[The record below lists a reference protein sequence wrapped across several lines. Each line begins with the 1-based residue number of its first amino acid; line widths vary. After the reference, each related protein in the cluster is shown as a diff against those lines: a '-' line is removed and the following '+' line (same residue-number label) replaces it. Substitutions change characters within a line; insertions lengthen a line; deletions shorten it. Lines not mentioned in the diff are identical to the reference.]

1 MKILHLDTNHPLLWE
16 TLENAGFEN
25 IGDYSSELASLLPTL
40 HQYHGIVIRSRFKID
55 AHFLSHAK
63 NLKCIGRVGAGLE
76 NIDVKTAASLGI
88 QTVAAPEGNATAV
101 GEHAL
106 GMLLALFNKLISADQ
121 SVRQGFWLREQ
132 HRGVELTGKTVAI
145 IGYGHMGTS
154 FAQKLKGFDCK
165 VICVDLLENKSDA
178 YATQV
183 TWQEVF
189 ETADVVSLH
198 LPQTSETIGIVNQEL
213 ITKFQKPIWLINT
226 ARGKHVVTSDLVW
239 GLQNGRI
246 LGAALDV
253 LEFEKLS
260 FEQLSASDLGDTWRY
275 LTQAQNVI
283 LSPHVAGWTDESHK
297 KLAQVIAEKMIKVLS
312 SG

>member
-1 MKILHLDTNHPLLWE
+1 MKILHLDTNHPLLWDM
-16 TLENAGFEN
+16 LEQAGFEN
-25 IGDYSSELASLLPTL
+25 HADYTSDLPTVLEKL
-40 HQYHGIVIRSRFKID
+40 HQYDGLVIRSRFKID
-55 AHFLSHAK
+55 AHVLSFAK

-76 NIDVKTAASLGI
+76 NIDTQEALRLGI

-106 GMLLALFNKLISADQ
+106 GMLLALFNKMVAADA

-132 HRGVELTGKTVAI
+132 HRGVELSGKTVAI

-154 FAQKLKGFDCK
+154 FAKKLSGFDCK
-165 VICVDLLENKSDA
+165 VMCVDILDNKSDV
-178 YATQV
+178 YAEQV
-183 TWQEVF
+183 SWESVF
-189 ETADVVSLH
+189 EQADVVSLH
-198 LPQTSETIGIVNQEL
+198 LPQTPETIGIVNKSL
-213 ITKFQKPIWLINT
+213 ISKFHKPFWLVNT
-226 ARGKHVVTSDLVW
+226 ARGKHVVTQDVVL

-260 FEQLSASDLGDTWRY
+260 FENLSASDLGETWQY

-283 LSPHVAGWTDESHK
+283 LSPHVAGWTIESHE
-297 KLAQVIAEKMIKVLS
+297 KLARVIAQKMIRVLKNY
-312 SG
+312 

>member
-25 IGDYSSELASLLPTL
+25 IGDYSSDLATLLPTL

-55 AHFLSHAK
+55 AHFLSYAK

-76 NIDVKTAASLGI
+76 NIDLKTAAALGI

-106 GMLLALFNKLISADQ
+106 GMLLALFNKMVAADA

-132 HRGVELTGKTVAI
+132 HRGVELSGKTVAI
-145 IGYGHMGTS
+145 IGYGHMGYS
-154 FAQKLKGFDCK
+154 FAKKLSGLDCK
-165 VICVDLLENKSDA
+165 VMCVDILENKSDA
-178 YATQV
+178 YAEQV
-183 TWQEVF
+183 SWETVF
-189 ETADVVSLH
+189 ERADVVSLH
-198 LPQTSETIGIVNQEL
+198 LPQTPETIGIVNETL
-213 ITKFQKPIWLINT
+213 ISKFRKPFWLINT
-226 ARGKHVVTSDLVW
+226 ARGKHVVTKDLVQ
-239 GLQNGRI
+239 GLQNGRV

-260 FEQLSASDLGDTWRY
+260 FENLSAADLGEIWQY
-275 LTQAQNVI
+275 LTQAQNVL
-283 LSPHVAGWTDESHK
+283 LSPHVAGWTVESHE
-297 KLAQVIAEKMIKVLS
+297 KLACVIAQKMVTVLTNQ
-312 SG
+312 